1 MGENSSIQWTDHT
14 FNPWIGCT
22 KVSPGCANC
31 YAESETFP
39 RVQRANG
46 RELWGKGKPRHR
58 TSEANW
64 RKSLQWNKAPNCW
77 SETDCGRARV
87 FCASMSDWLDDE
99 VPIEWLRDLLE
110 LIRLTPNLDWLLLT
124 KRPKNW
130 RERVA
135 SVAILDN
142 PNTDLVTHAAGFATR
157 ALARKWVED
166 GTPPANVWF
175 GVSVEDQKR
184 ADERIPELLKIPARI
199 RFLSVEPL
207 LGPVDFDGSK
217 GSHDGRGLCW
227 DWTGKPVHVPHCD
240 YRAVGK
246 EPPTG
251 SRIHWAIFGG
261 ESVGGRP
268 CNIEWILDGVNQCQD
283 AGVKVFVK
291 QLGSNPVDGSRMSLD
306 ADRIPLRL
314 KDHKGGDISEWPA
327 ELRVREFPTVE
338 TP

>member
-1 MGENSSIQWTDHT
+1 MGERTKIQWCDRT

-22 KVSPGCANC
+22 KVSPGCSSC
-31 YAESETFP
+31 YASVETFV

-64 RKSLQWNKAPNCW
+64 RKPLQWNRAPLICPD
-77 SETDCGRARV
+77 SHIPVRGAPGGHGPYSTDGNGRMCPECGIALRRPRV

-99 VPIEWLRDLLE
+99 VPIEWLADLLK
-110 LIRLTPNLDWLLLT
+110 LIHDTPNLDWQLLT
-124 KRPKNW
+124 KRPENW
-130 RERVA
+130 EGRIKAAWDYMYQDKRYNGPF
-135 SVAILDN
+135 IQWMLDWAWN
-142 PNTDLVTHAAGFATR
+142 
-157 ALARKWVED
+157 RKS
-166 GTPPANVWF
+166 PSNVWF

-184 ADERIPELLKIPARI
+184 ADERIPELLKIPARV
-199 RFLSVEPL
+199 RFLSVEPM
-207 LGPVDFDGSK
+207 LGPIKLSAVSQ
-217 GSHDGRGLCW
+217 
-227 DWTGKPVHVPHCD
+227 HVLKH
-240 YRAVGK
+240 
-246 EPPTG
+246 
-251 SRIHWAIFGG
+251 IHWAIFGG

-291 QLGSNPVDGSRMSLD
+291 QLGSKPVDGSRMSLD
-306 ADRIPLRL
+306 ADRMPLRL
-314 KDHKGGDISEWPA
+314 KDPKGGDITEWPA